1 MEITWLNLA
10 LLRDMS
16 RNLIQEIPQKAGLG
30 MPHLSIALFSST
42 NHRGLAFTTFQNMAN
57 LTILSLQ
64 NSHIYTIC
72 DQAFKELGTLTDLNL
87 SKNKIKDISN
97 MTFYGLYSLKIMN
110 LKDNMIEQVPES
122 ALEGLIS
129 LQHLNLDNNRFK
141 SINENICFGS
151 RRLKILS
158 INENYIKHANF
169 GALRECLSSL
179 NTLLLQKNMISFLN
193 VTSLSNMY
201 ALRTLNMEG
210 NQIFTIHLDAF
221 TSVKPLPRLYFVNL
235 RNNPISDISPDA
247 FTVFS
252 NAQVLLISQ
261 EKSNERALSA
271 LKKLQRL
278 YINPSH
284 VDSDYTFS
292 QNPLLSWIIIT
303 NAQNTSFTIKRTR
316 FEGLINLKRL
326 FLEMNKLSV
335 IREKTFVGLNRL
347 LELQWSGTSLGP
359 DNFKYAESPIIVG
372 LLCSHCGIREIKPE
386 HFQKLQTIQ
395 ALSLLV
401 EITRVGKGLLIK
413 QLILT

>member
-97 MTFYGLYSLKIMN
+97 MTFYGLYSLKTMN

-169 GALRECLSSL
+169 GALRECLISL

-201 ALRTLNMEG
+201 ALRTL
-210 NQIFTIHLDAF
+210 
-221 TSVKPLPRLYFVNL
+221 NL

-284 VDSDYTFS
+284 VDSAYTFS

-413 QLILT
+413 QLILTSCYLEVGYDSLVEK